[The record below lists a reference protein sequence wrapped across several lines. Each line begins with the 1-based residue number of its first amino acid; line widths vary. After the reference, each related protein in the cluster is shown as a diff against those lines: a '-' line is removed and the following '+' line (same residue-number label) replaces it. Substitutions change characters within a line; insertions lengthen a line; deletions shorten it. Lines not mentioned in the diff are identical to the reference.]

1 MVYRDLQLTV
11 LFDCA
16 NVGQCAGS
24 LFCVA
29 TRLVSVSRV
38 ECCLI
43 PPSAMKVAAFISSQ
57 TETGEDESRINTG
70 GDKFKQQKDF
80 QNNY

>member
-24 LFCVA
+24 LFRIA
-29 TRLVSVSRV
+29 TRLVSVSRI
-38 ECCLI
+38 ECFRI

-57 TETGEDESRINTG
+57 TETAEDESRINTG
-70 GDKFKQQKDF
+70 GDKFKPQKEF
-80 QNNY
+80 SK